1 MTDAK
6 IVHELACSEA
16 TFWDRLFF
24 DEEFNRSLFLDELG
38 FSGWRVLKQTE
49 VSPDIVEREIEV
61 MPKVGDIPGPL
72 RAVVGEGLSYRE
84 LGRYDRQRRRYD
96 VKAISARLGDRL
108 IVEGELTTQSITPER
123 CRRIFSVRV
132 VAKIFGV
139 GGLLEKRVLADLEQ
153 NHTDSAKF
161 IDRYVKTLT

>member
-6 IVHELACSEA
+6 IVNELACSEA

-24 DEEFNRSLFLDELG
+24 DDDFNRRLFLDELG
-38 FSGWRVLKQTE
+38 FAGWRVLKQTSISAD
-49 VSPDIVEREIEV
+49 VVEREIEV

-84 LGRYDRQRRRYD
+84 LGRYDRQRRQYD
-96 VKAISARLGDRL
+96 VKAISKLGDRL
-108 IVEGELTTQSITPER
+108 TVDGELTTQSIAPDR

-139 GGLLEKRVLADLEQ
+139 GGMLEKRVLADLEQ
-153 NHTDSAKF
+153 NHADSARF